1 MPTVVG
7 MSTATDNVRVV
18 RRLRIAFD
26 EQDAATARDL
36 LADDF
41 RFTSPQDDHID
52 KAAWMRDCFPSAG
65 HLLRSHLSELG
76 AHGDLVFSRYDYT
89 RADGTTWRN
98 MEAAVVRD
106 GRVHAVEVYVG
117 GRID

>member
-1 MPTVVG
+1 MTITATN
-7 MSTATDNVRVV
+7 TATDNVQIV
-18 RRLRIAFD
+18 RRLRTAFE
-26 EQDAATARDL
+26 EQDATTARSL

-52 KAAWMRDCFPSAG
+52 REAWMRTCFPSAG
-65 HLLRSHLSELG
+65 HFAQSHLSEVG

-89 RADGTTWRN
+89 LADGTHWRN
-98 MEAAVVRD
+98 MEAAVVQ
-106 GRVHAVEVYVG
+106 GGQVHEVEVYFG